1 VIERFLAGRYAERA
15 ARAPLDLADVQEAG
29 YAVDAFEALG
39 LLDAERACAWRARVA
54 RWAQDWPERPLLPDE
69 LRRAAYEQVRPDG
82 DALRVLEAVGA
93 LGWRD
98 AGAVDDPALV
108 IERVLVASPHAPGAL
123 TVSSIVL
130 FDRAVRVHWYAA
142 QALVDPDRSQLDVLD
157 LQDDAETRY
166 RFDRGGHTVGFDLP
180 VVGASSYLPA
190 PPPEATW
197 LDVMR
202 DGARV
207 VRIELA

>member
-15 ARAPLDLADVQEAG
+15 SRAPLDRADVQEAG
-29 YAVDAFEALG
+29 YAVDAFEALE
-39 LLDAERACAWRARVA
+39 LLGPERALAWRERVA
-54 RWAQDWPERPLLPDE
+54 RLALDWPERPLLPDE
-69 LRRAAYEQVRPDG
+69 LRRAAREQAGPDD
-82 DALRVLEAVGA
+82 DAQRVLEAVGA

-98 AGAVDDPALV
+98 AGAVEDPALV
-108 IERVLVASPHAPGAL
+108 VERVLVAPPHAPGAL
-123 TVSSIVL
+123 AVSSLVL

-142 QALVDPDRSQLDVLD
+142 HAIVDPARPRLDELG
-157 LQDDAETRY
+157 LQDDLGTRY
-166 RFDRGGHTVGFDLP
+166 VFDRGGHTAVFDLP

-197 LDVMR
+197 LDIVR

-207 VRIELA
+207 VRVGLA